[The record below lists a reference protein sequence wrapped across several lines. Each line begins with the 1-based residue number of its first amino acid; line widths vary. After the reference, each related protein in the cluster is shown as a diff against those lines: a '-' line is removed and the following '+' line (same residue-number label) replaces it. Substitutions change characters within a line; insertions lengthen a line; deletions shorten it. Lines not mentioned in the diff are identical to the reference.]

1 MKKCLVLISVF
12 CMLPLVVSAGTIKY
26 VGSSTV
32 GKFITDAS
40 KVYTASKF
48 ELNTIPESSGG
59 EQCAARNRCSLGGV
73 AREINQR
80 FLDMGVKTT
89 LIGKD
94 AISVIVHKDNPVKNL
109 SRSQLKAIFTGKL
122 KNWKEIGGSDL
133 VIKAIIVKKGSATRK
148 VFKNLILG
156 QDEYKGT
163 EVITP
168 DAKIV
173 SSVVRGKG
181 TIGQIS
187 MAFIK
192 GNNKIKPLFV
202 DDQEPSVNNS
212 DYPITR
218 PLHLVTKGF
227 PQGEVKAFIDWA
239 ISPAGQAVVK
249 NRFVEVK

>member
-1 MKKCLVLISVF
+1 MKNWLTLVVII
-12 CMLPLVVSAGTIKY
+12 CMVPLVTSAGTIKY

-40 KVYTASKF
+40 KVYVSAKF

-59 EQCAARNRCSLGGV
+59 EQCAARDNCSLGGV
-73 AREINQR
+73 AREVKPK
-80 FLDMGVKTT
+80 FLNMGVKAT

-94 AISVIVHKDNPVKNL
+94 AISVIVHKDNPVKKV
-109 SRSQLKAIFTGKL
+109 SSSQLKAIFTGKL
-122 KNWKEIGGSDL
+122 KNWQEIGGLDL
-133 VIKAIIVKKGSATRK
+133 PIKAIIVKRGSATRK
-148 VFKNLILG
+148 VFRKIILG

-163 EVITP
+163 KVVTP

-173 SSVVRGKG
+173 STVALEEG

-192 GNNKIKPLFV
+192 GNGKIKPLFV
-202 DDQEPSVNNS
+202 DDQEPSVNNT

-218 PLHLVTKGF
+218 PLNLVTKGF
-227 PQGEVKAFIDWA
+227 PQGEVKAFIDWTL
-239 ISPAGQAVVK
+239 SPAGQTIVK
-249 NRFVEVK
+249 NRFVGIN